1 MSNPL
6 LVTKYASGPF
16 LEDRPEL
23 PEVGPPGEPPNKSW
37 WPWILTGAAALT
49 GGAGGAMIPL
59 FAMSNESPYKKHGI
73 ILGALLG
80 ALLGGGFGY
89 HSFVASPMAR
99 YKQHLALYLMQ
110 EARKAEEAER
120 RMKRQ
125 QGLGQGGSGAPPGG
139 QSGGGNPPGGQSG
152 GGNPPGGDGKAPDED
167 GKSKGTQGE
176 DKEKEVRMAAFRKV
190 AEEEKPDEPTSE
202 ELAAFAQVLASP
214 SILRVRKA
222 MSPAERKERKALIE
236 RLKELVREVEGEK
249 E

>member
-1 MSNPL
+1 MSDPL
-6 LVTKYASGPF
+6 LVTKYAPGPF

-139 QSGGGNPPGGQSG
+139 QSGGGNPPGGG
-152 GGNPPGGDGKAPDED
+152 GKASGED

-176 DKEKEVRMAAFRKV
+176 DKEKEVRVAAFRKV